1 MDLAE
6 LNIPNGI
13 GWSVIWI
20 LIILVL
26 GRRSLPQ
33 ALLSGLTF
41 FIWWCV
47 ISVIFYVVCKST
59 GYCL

>member
-33 ALLSGLTF
+33 ALLSGFTF

-47 ISVIFYVVCKST
+47 ISVIFYLVCKGT